1 MVERRINFGPGDGS
15 GKYRIEDTGSPG
27 DFVLAEDTSGQTV
40 LLQWNDTAGQWEYGG
55 PVDMGGEDV
64 SNVGTLSATAIN
76 TDIIEVGEGRQ
87 ETVAIPQSNYDS
99 DSDNTTSLN
108 LSLSGLSGN
117 DEGRLVIV
125 TNGNGSVATGDVEI
139 QINGVTSDYDQ
150 VVQNGGTL
158 TNQSGLSA
166 FNYQVFEQATRRHR
180 FSITAAGD
188 QTEIKQLTGGS
199 VNRNIIIN
207 GDTDSL
213 GSGINSVSVK
223 TTFNASGRAYLI
235 DVADAAP

>member
-1 MVERRINFGPGDGS
+1 
-15 GKYRIEDTGSPG
+15 
-27 DFVLAEDTSGQTV
+27 
-40 LLQWNDTAGQWEYGG
+40 
-55 PVDMGGEDV
+55 MGGEDV